1 MNVLDGEIAEI
12 EAYLQARGYR
22 ENQFTDVAER
32 EYASRMASLT
42 SVAQAVSLAESEQAE
57 LRGQIRTLAQEW
69 RSAVDDVIIR
79 VNERFRQLF
88 ESINCRGAVEL
99 GVPANELDFDRYEL
113 AIKVAFRSHEI
124 PQLLGTRQSG
134 GERSVSTMLY
144 LLSFQNLARASL
156 RVVDEINQG
165 MDEEYERRVYSLIVE
180 TATRATNT
188 QYFLISPKL
197 LKGLQYSDRMR
208 ILFVYNGPGVPSILG
223 N

>member
-1 MNVLDGEIAEI
+1 MATIDREIAET
-12 EAYLQARGYR
+12 EAFLQARGYR

-32 EYASRMASLT
+32 EYAARLASFN
-42 SVAQAVSLAESEQAE
+42 SISEAVTLAEAEQAE
-57 LRGQIRTLAQEW
+57 LRCRIRELAQEW

-79 VNERFRQLF
+79 VNDRFGQLF
-88 ESINCRGAVEL
+88 ASINCRGSVEL

-113 AIKVAFRSHEI
+113 AIKVAFRTGEV

-144 LLSFQNLARASL
+144 LLSFQNLARAPL

-165 MDEEYERRVYSLIVE
+165 MDEEYERRVYALIVE
-180 TATRATNT
+180 TATRALNS

-197 LKGLQYSDRMR
+197 LKGLEYSDRMR
-208 ILFVYNGPGVPSILG
+208 ILFVYNGVGVPSILSA
-223 N
+223 

>member
-1 MNVLDGEIAEI
+1 MATLDREIAEA
-12 EAYLQARGYR
+12 ETFLQVRGYR

-32 EYASRMASLT
+32 EYAARMASLN
-42 SVAQAVSLAESEQAE
+42 SISEAVALSEAEQAE
-57 LRGQIRTLAQEW
+57 LRGEIRELVREW
-69 RSAVDDVIIR
+69 RSALDDVIIR
-79 VNERFRQLF
+79 VNERFAQLF
-88 ESINCRGAVEL
+88 ASINCRGSVEL
-99 GVPANELDFDRYEL
+99 GVPGNDLDFDRYEL
-113 AIKVAFRSHEI
+113 AIKVAFRSGEV

-144 LLSFQNLARASL
+144 LLSFQNLARAPL

-165 MDEEYERRVYSLIVE
+165 MDEEYERRVYALIVE
-180 TATRATNT
+180 TATRASSS

-197 LKGLQYSDRMR
+197 LKGLEYSERMR